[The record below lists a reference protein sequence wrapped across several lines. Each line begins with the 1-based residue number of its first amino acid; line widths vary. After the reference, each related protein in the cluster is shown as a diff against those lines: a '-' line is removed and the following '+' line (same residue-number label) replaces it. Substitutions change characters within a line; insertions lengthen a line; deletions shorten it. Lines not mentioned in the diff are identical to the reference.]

1 MATSAILFDLD
12 GTIWESYP
20 WYASVLAKAAGG
32 SIPERIQQ
40 LHDGQSV
47 VSMARSCGLP
57 FPTFLSRCV
66 ASASGLRIYPGVV
79 QSLDELR
86 RRGYSLG
93 VVTNLSGRLVEPL
106 LRELGLAE
114 KFDTVIHAGN
124 CRYRKPSPE
133 PLLMAIRSIKGKR
146 STSWYVGDKK
156 SDADAAAA
164 AGVRF
169 AWASYGYGESCP
181 DGAVILEHFRDV
193 LSL

>member
-40 LHDGQSV
+40 LRDGQSV
-47 VSMARSCGLP
+47 VSMCSACGLS

-66 ASASGLRIYPGVV
+66 ASAMELRIYPQVA
-79 QSLDELR
+79 QCLDELR

-93 VVTNLSGRLVEPL
+93 VVTNLSGRLAEPL
-106 LRELGLAE
+106 LRELGLSE

-124 CRYRKPSPE
+124 CRYRKPSPG
-133 PLLMAIRSIKGKR
+133 PLLMALRSIKSEP
-146 STSWYVGDKK
+146 STSWYVGDKE
-156 SDADAAAA
+156 SDADTAAAA
-164 AGVRF
+164 AVRF

-181 DGAVILEHFRDV
+181 VGAVVLKHFRDV